1 MTEID
6 KLAWLNIQH
15 HRVLAVRSR
24 GKELYYIPGGKREAG
39 ETDEQALTRE
49 IREELSVDLQQDTL
63 HYYDTFRAQADGKPM
78 GTEVK
83 ITCYK
88 AEHTGELATDSEID
102 EMRWLSY
109 SDRDKCSLVVQII
122 LDQLKQQQLI
132 N

>member
-15 HRVLAVRSR
+15 HRVLAVRSK
-24 GKELYYIPGGKREAG
+24 GKALYYIPGGKREAA

-49 IREELSVDLQQDTL
+49 IREELSVDLQQESL
-63 HYYDTFRAQADGKPM
+63 NYYDTFRAQADGKPM

-83 ITCYK
+83 ITCYQAQHSGK
-88 AEHTGELATDSEID
+88 LATASEIE